1 MIQDYLQNRKQ
12 RTKIGSSYSAWENI
26 IVGVTQGSIL
36 GPLLLNIFLCDL
48 FLEHENSCFT
58 NCADDT
64 TPFAVAN
71 DTTEVLENLT
81 NITRKLFTWFANN
94 QMKANHGKCHL
105 LLSTQEDAN
114 IQIENSIINCSR
126 SQKLLGAVLDNKLK
140 FDKHIENICQK
151 ANRKLNARAR
161 VTNYMELPKRR
172 ILMNTF
178 FKAQFNYCPIV
189 WMFHSRSL
197 NNKINRLHE
206 RCLRI
211 IYNDKRSR
219 FEELLVKDNSVSVH
233 HNNIHTL
240 AIEMYQVVNGISPE
254 IMNDVFKVRNEA
266 HYHLRHTSQFLI
278 EPIHSVFNG
287 SESASYL
294 DLKIWEQIPI
304 EIKNKDSLISFK
316 KEIKKRKPLNCPCRL
331 CKTYIANVGS
341 I

>member
-1 MIQDYLQNRKQ
+1 MLG
-12 RTKIGSSYSAWENI
+12 KISK
-26 IVGVTQGSIL
+26 V
-36 GPLLLNIFLCDL
+36 
-48 FLEHENSCFT
+48 
-58 NCADDT
+58 
-64 TPFAVAN
+64 
-71 DTTEVLENLT
+71 
-81 NITRKLFTWFANN
+81 
-94 QMKANHGKCHL
+94 
-105 LLSTQEDAN
+105 
-114 IQIENSIINCSR
+114 ENSIINCSR
-126 SQKLLGAVLDNKLK
+126 SQKLLGVVLYNKLK

-151 ANRKLNARAR
+151 ANRKLNALAR

-172 ILMNTF
+172 ILMNAF

-211 IYNDKRSR
+211 IYNDKRSS

-240 AIEMYQVVNGISPE
+240 AIEMYKVVNGISPE
-254 IMNDVFKVRNEA
+254 IMNDVFKVRNET

-294 DLKIWEQIPI
+294 GPKIWEQIPI

-316 KEIKKRKPLNCPCRL
+316 KEIKKWKPLNCPCRL
-331 CKTYIANVGS
+331 CKTYIANVGF